1 MLQDGIQ
8 LLAGTVATDFQVQ
21 YGTTLPASG
30 NNVGE
35 LFYKTNSTGALL
47 YIYSGSAWLEV
58 ATGGGVSS
66 PMTLT
71 GGSGITMVGDI
82 ITVTLDY
89 GTTLPVVSNAGNMF
103 FKTDDTSG
111 NKLYFYDGS
120 SWVASA
126 VIPTLNSLLP
136 TQTGNSGKAL
146 VTDGSNAS
154 WTDVTVNFDSLTVKP
169 AVRAASVGNLNLSGT
184 QSFDGV
190 TPTAGDRV
198 LVKNQTTASQNG
210 IYVVAA
216 GAWTRA
222 SDFDGS
228 PTNEVTGGAFC
239 FVQEGTTNADT
250 GWVLTNNGTI
260 TIGTTALT
268 FAQFTGSSA
277 PAAAGT
283 LTGTTLASNITASSL
298 TSVGTVTSGTWSGA
312 FGAVSGANLTSL
324 TAANLSGTTLPASIV
339 NSSLTSVGTI
349 TSGTWSASFGN
360 VSGANLTSLN
370 ASNLSSGTVATA
382 RLGTGSADSTTYLRG
397 DGTWATPTGSSSLP
411 SQTGNAGLY
420 LTTDGTTA
428 SWASASGG
436 GGGGG
441 TTPYDF
447 SMFVATPYAATT
459 IFSFVAVRS
468 FTTVSSFTGSVG
480 KAGVASTGTATFT
493 VTKNGTQIGTVVF
506 TSSATATFTGTATS
520 FAAGD
525 VLAVTAP
532 SSQDATL
539 ANVAITFLQTV

>member
-21 YGTTLPASG
+21 YGTTLPVSG

-35 LFYKTNSTGALL
+35 LFYKTDSIGALL
-47 YIYSGSAWLEV
+47 YIYTGTAWLEV
-58 ATGGGVSS
+58 ATGGSS
-66 PMTLT
+66 PMTLS
-71 GGSGITMVGDI
+71 GGSGITMVGNI

-89 GTTLPVVSNAGNMF
+89 GTSLPGTSNAGNLY

-146 VTDGSNAS
+146 VTNGSSAS
-154 WTDVTVNFDSLTVKP
+154 WTDVTVNFDSLTVKA
-169 AVRAASVGNLNLSGT
+169 AVRAASVGNLTLSGT

-190 TPTAGDRV
+190 TPIAGDRV

-210 IYVVAA
+210 IYVVTG

-283 LTGTTLASNITASSL
+283 LTGTTLASGVTA
-298 TSVGTVTSGTWSGA
+298 
-312 FGAVSGANLTSL
+312 
-324 TAANLSGTTLPASIV
+324 
-339 NSSLTSVGTI
+339 SSLTSVGTI
-349 TSGTWSASFGN
+349 TSGTWSGSFGA
-360 VSGANLTSLN
+360 VSGVNLTNLTAGNLTGTGLPSNILSSSLTSVGTLTSL
-370 ASNLSSGTVATA
+370 AVTGTVTTGGLEVGYLTIPRVTTFNSTAKGKRVAISTGFTIPATTYSDSVA
-382 RLGTGSADSTTYLRG
+382 VAVGDAISVYNDSATNATLTIGTGLTAYKD
-397 DGTWATPTGSSSLP
+397 
-411 SQTGNAGLY
+411 GNANSV
-420 LTTDGTTA
+420 A
-428 SWASASGG
+428 A
-436 GGGGG
+436 GG
-441 TTPYDF
+441 T
-447 SMFVATPYAATT
+447 V
-459 IFSFVAVRS
+459 
-468 FTTVSSFTGSVG
+468 
-480 KAGVASTGTATFT
+480 
-493 VTKNGTQIGTVVF
+493 
-506 TSSATATFTGTATS
+506 
-520 FAAGD
+520 
-525 VLAVTAP
+525 
-532 SSQDATL
+532 TL
-539 ANVAITFLQTV
+539 AARGSCVIWYNTTTQVVISGAVS